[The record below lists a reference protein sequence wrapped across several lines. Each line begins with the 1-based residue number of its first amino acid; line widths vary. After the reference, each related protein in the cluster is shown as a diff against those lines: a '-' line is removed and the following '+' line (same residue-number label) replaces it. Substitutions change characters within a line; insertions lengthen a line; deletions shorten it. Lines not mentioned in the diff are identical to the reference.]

1 VIRSI
6 LLFVAA
12 GLCEIGGGYLVIV
25 GEEILLPLSFAFL
38 ISLLLL
44 PVCNFMENKLRFS
57 RSVASIVAVVLL
69 LIVVCIIFYALGSQI
84 ADLGKEW
91 PLLKV
96 QVTQLFNDA
105 QAWLSRTFH
114 VNVEQQTEYL
124 HKSTQTVLNSG
135 GIIIEQTVLLL
146 HKQSS
151 GLPLRSPDKNI
162 LQPIFIDI
170 SHCKFW
176 SRLRKHTGYQ
186 WLSLEVIKFNLLMS
200 KRQDWFHL
208 AEQRRSNCV

>member
-1 VIRSI
+1 MII
-6 LLFVAA
+6 
-12 GLCEIGGGYLVIV
+12 

-69 LIVVCIIFYALGSQI
+69 LTVVGIIFYALGSQI

-105 QAWLSRTFH
+105 QAWLSRAFH
-114 VNVEQQTEYL
+114 VNVEQQTE
-124 HKSTQTVLNSG
+124 
-135 GIIIEQTVLLL
+135 
-146 HKQSS
+146 
-151 GLPLRSPDKNI
+151 
-162 LQPIFIDI
+162 
-170 SHCKFW
+170 
-176 SRLRKHTGYQ
+176 
-186 WLSLEVIKFNLLMS
+186 
-200 KRQDWFHL
+200 
-208 AEQRRSNCV
+208 